1 MNYND
6 SVRKI
11 KGVGEKAENYLH
23 KLDIFQVG
31 DLLEHYPRDYD
42 EFKELV
48 PVSGLRE
55 GKVMAV
61 EGVLRRK
68 PSVKNTS
75 NLKVITAF
83 LEDETGVLQIT
94 WFNMPFLMNQLRL
107 GTRYIMRGKVCR
119 HNGKIVLEPPK
130 LYSKN

>member
-48 PVSGLRE
+48 PISELQERLWRWRE
-55 GKVMAV
+55 CFA
-61 EGVLRRK
+61 ESQR
-68 PSVKNTS
+68 
-75 NLKVITAF
+75 
-83 LEDETGVLQIT
+83 
-94 WFNMPFLMNQLRL
+94 
-107 GTRYIMRGKVCR
+107 
-119 HNGKIVLEPPK
+119 
-130 LYSKN
+130 